1 MTPKQLQVF
10 VALAETLNFAVA
22 AARVHL
28 SQPALSL
35 SLKTLENE
43 VGGRLVMRTTRI
55 VRLTPE
61 GDLLLPRARQLLA
74 DWENTQQM
82 LRQRFTLQRGHVT
95 VAAMPSFAAN
105 VLPGVLTAYRRRYP
119 SVDVA
124 ILDVIHED
132 VLNLVKTGRV
142 ELGIGFEPETV
153 EELEFTPLFLDRFVA
168 ALPRRE
174 AFKGL
179 RGVSWPQLLIQPFIA
194 LQRPSMVRSMMEERL
209 SQSGLEVTVSLECHQ
224 LATVGAL
231 VAAGLGVS
239 AVPNLCARQ
248 MRLLGV
254 RCVPLRGP
262 TIERS
267 VGIVTRREGELSVA
281 ARALHEIAIKI
292 ARRTDQ
298 MQIRTLPLTPESESG

>member
-22 AARVHL
+22 AGRVHL
-28 SQPALSL
+28 SQPALSQ
-35 SLKTLENE
+35 SLKTLESE

-105 VLPGVLTAYRRRYP
+105 VLPGVLAAYRRRYP
-119 SVDVA
+119 NVDVA

-153 EELEFTPLFLDRFVA
+153 DELQYAPLFLDRFVA

-174 AFKGL
+174 AFKGV
-179 RGVSWPQLLIQPFIA
+179 RGVSWPELLVHPFIA
-194 LQRPSMVRSMMEERL
+194 LQRPSMVRSLMEKRL
-209 SQSGLEVTVSLECHQ
+209 SQSGLELTVSLECHQ

-239 AVPNLCARQ
+239 AVPNLCSRQ

-267 VGIVTRREGELSVA
+267 VGIVTRGEGELSAA
-281 ARALHEIAIKI
+281 ARALHEIAIKF
-292 ARRTDQ
+292 ARRSDQ
-298 MQIRTLPLTPESESG
+298 VQFSGLLLTPERQAG